1 MTNLQKLESSNTFTE
16 YAEKVHEKKISRLAK
31 QVLWPQILCGWA
43 ARLAMALACWPG
55 ESFNHTAAAQHN
67 GSKSFIKSLFDFQ
80 LFYPTVSNHYI
91 AICDCLSFRN
101 VFMIILWFQI
111 FKCEFWILSAPLWLP
126 LNCTQGQSIETNC
139 RSSILG
145 LVCSAQLR
153 YHLKT
158 SYDRVGRGMLA
169 DLLSI

>member
-67 GSKSFIKSLFDFQ
+67 GSKTFMKSQFEISTF
-80 LFYPTVSNHYI
+80 FYPTVSNHYI
-91 AICDCLSFRN
+91 AICDCLSFRKCLYDYFVVSN
-101 VFMIILWFQI
+101 FQMRILNFVGPIVVTSELHTGPVDRDELPIINSRP
-111 FKCEFWILSAPLWLP
+111 C
-126 LNCTQGQSIETNC
+126 
-139 RSSILG
+139 
-145 LVCSAQLR
+145 V
-153 YHLKT
+153 
-158 SYDRVGRGMLA
+158 
-169 DLLSI
+169 